1 MTKVA
6 LIFSYNTSIETWK
19 KNGSFVREIEPFIKM
34 SKKGKY
40 SYKFYTYDLSKKKF
54 LKFKNRKIEI
64 FSIYTKFPFYKNKYL
79 RFILSFIYP
88 FFVKKDFLDVDI
100 IKTNQMWGSWV
111 GVILKFILNK
121 PLIIRCGYEIY
132 RNEIILNKSFLRKI
146 FLKIISKI
154 SYSYADYI
162 LVTTKSIKNFIIQNF
177 KINKKKIFIQKN
189 WIDTIKFYTLPKK
202 KKLNSIFVGRLSE
215 EKNLI
220 DLIKIIKKINIPLS
234 IYGEGPQKNI
244 LKNMIGEEFKNKIII
259 KGNIQNNK
267 LPSIYNKHN
276 IFFLNSK
283 AEGQPKSLLEAMS
296 CGLIVIGK
304 NSPGINE
311 IIKHKKNGFLLN
323 SNNSNLNE
331 IFKII
336 KSKNLRNYKMPL
348 QARKYIL
355 NNHSIMKY
363 IEIEKKIYK
372 KII

>member
-1 MTKVA
+1 
-6 LIFSYNTSIETWK
+6 
-19 KNGSFVREIEPFIKM
+19 
-34 SKKGKY
+34 
-40 SYKFYTYDLSKKKF
+40 
-54 LKFKNRKIEI
+54 
-64 FSIYTKFPFYKNKYL
+64 
-79 RFILSFIYP
+79 
-88 FFVKKDFLDVDI
+88 
-100 IKTNQMWGSWV
+100 
-111 GVILKFILNK
+111 
-121 PLIIRCGYEIY
+121 
-132 RNEIILNKSFLRKI
+132 
-146 FLKIISKI
+146 
-154 SYSYADYI
+154 
-162 LVTTKSIKNFIIQNF
+162 
-177 KINKKKIFIQKN
+177 
-189 WIDTIKFYTLPKK
+189 
-202 KKLNSIFVGRLSE
+202 
-215 EKNLI
+215 
-220 DLIKIIKKINIPLS
+220 
-234 IYGEGPQKNI
+234 
-244 LKNMIGEEFKNKIII
+244 MIGEEFKNKIII